1 MPHDMQLGRN
11 RDIELDNGGDIL
23 LASGKQL
30 LEQSVY
36 LSVANETQISLGEKL
51 TASTVRLLQERIR
64 EALDDDEYLGDVL
77 DVTILSYNQ
86 VTGEVKITADVLN
99 GDTIKLVI

>member
-1 MPHDMQLGRN
+1 MPYDIRLGRD
-11 RDIELDNGGDIL
+11 RDIQFDNGRDL
-23 LASGKQL
+23 DLATGKTL

-36 LSVANETQISLGEKL
+36 LSVANETQLSLGEKL

-64 EALDDDEYLGDVL
+64 AALDDDEYLGDVL

-86 VTGEVKITADVLN
+86 VTGEVTITAEVLN
-99 GDTIKLVI
+99 GDTIELVI